1 MNTKIK
7 NYDSSFLYG
16 TADYGDSLFQYI
28 IKSDRIDKSS
38 QGFENIRY
46 LVRRNQVTSC
56 ISTLLDKASI
66 VLMMPSNP
74 MFRSFKILAAKD
86 IKEDKQTKVFI
97 DVSELIFLN
106 RDEYTITNNNLHKF
120 ISLLSCAL
128 CTLIYHSK
136 PELLMN
142 NTSIVTSSTNAFAK
156 LSANIIDYM
165 RIGGVDKVRDKA
177 LYLSALYYQ
186 IGILVKDDTP
196 TVYQKALKVSKLQQR
211 EGDVLQSM
219 MPIGNYANIKT
230 FVDGLA
236 SVLRI
241 EDALKVDNYVDKW
254 VFLYGSG
261 TQFGTE
267 IFTAFANMLINAYV
281 GAYLNNQNQIE
292 KAVGREMADFCNALF
307 KIGGEVL

>member
-1 MNTKIK
+1 MNTNIK

-56 ISTLLDKASI
+56 ISTLLDKQSI
-66 VLMMPSNP
+66 VLMMPSKP
-74 MFRSFKILAAKD
+74 MFRSFKVLAAKD

-97 DVSELIFLN
+97 DVSELIFLKG
-106 RDEYTITNNNLHKF
+106 DEYTITNNNLHKF
-120 ISLLSCAL
+120 ISLLACAL

-142 NTSIVTSSTNAFAK
+142 NIAIVTSSTNAFAK

-186 IGILVKDDTP
+186 IGVLVKDDTP
-196 TVYQKALKVSKLQQR
+196 TVYQKALKVSKLQSR

-219 MPIGNYANIKT
+219 MPIGNYANVKT

-236 SVLRI
+236 QVLRI

-267 IFTAFANMLINAYV
+267 VFTAFSNMLINAYV

-292 KAVGREMADFCNALF
+292 KAVGREMAEFCNTLF